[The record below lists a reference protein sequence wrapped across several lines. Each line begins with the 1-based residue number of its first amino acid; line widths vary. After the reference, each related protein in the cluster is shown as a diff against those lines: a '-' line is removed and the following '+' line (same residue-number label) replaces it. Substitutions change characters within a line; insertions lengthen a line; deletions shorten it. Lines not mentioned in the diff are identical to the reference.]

1 MHAIWIDLDNAPH
14 APFFVPLIGEL
25 ENRGHQTLVTVRDY
39 GYTCAIADQR
49 GIKYTPIGRH
59 PGKNLFMKIG
69 GTLSRVAALT
79 RWARG
84 RQIDAAISHG
94 SRSLVLA
101 SALLRIPCVT
111 MYDYEF
117 VSTSIFNKLSS
128 KVLLPDILPDRLTNQ
143 IGLPDDRVAKYPGL
157 KEEVYLGGFEPD
169 GAILGELGVSSD
181 DILVVVRPPAT
192 TAHYHNPL
200 SEKIVQLLLD
210 RICES
215 KNIIG
220 VITPRTAEQGESIR
234 RSLKNPDVFRV
245 LTKPVDGLNLIA
257 HSDLV
262 VGGGGTMNREAA
274 LLGVPVYSVF
284 TGKVGT
290 IDRELA
296 KQGKLVLVRGLGDVD
311 RVVFAKRD
319 KTDYTAQSEKRRARS
334 AELAAFIC
342 DELEKV
348 IR

>member
-1 MHAIWIDLDNAPH
+1 MRTVWIDLDNAPH
-14 APFFVPLIGEL
+14 VPFFAPLIGEL
-25 ENRGHQTLVTVRDY
+25 KNRGHQTLVTVRDH
-39 GYTCAIADQR
+39 GYTCAIADQLA
-49 GIKYTPIGRH
+49 IDYTPVGRH
-59 PGKNLFMKIG
+59 PGKNLFMKVG
-69 GTLSRVAALT
+69 GTLNRVAALT

-84 RQIDAAISHG
+84 RQIDAAMSHG
-94 SRSLVLA
+94 SRSLVIA
-101 SALLRIPCVT
+101 STFLRIPCVT

-117 VSTSIFNKLSS
+117 VSTAVFNKLSS
-128 KVLLPDILPDRLTNQ
+128 KVLLPDILPDRLTKK
-143 IGLPDDRVAKYPGL
+143 IGLPDERVAKYPGL
-157 KEEVYLGGFEPD
+157 KEEVYLGDFEPD
-169 GAILGELGVSSD
+169 GAILDKLGVSGD

-200 SEKIVQLLLD
+200 SEEIMQMLLD
-210 RICES
+210 RISEAE
-215 KNIIG
+215 NVVG
-220 VITPRTAEQGESIR
+220 VVTPRTAEQGESIR
-234 RSLKNPDVFRV
+234 RNLKNPGVFRV
-245 LTKPVDGLNLIA
+245 LTKPVNGLNLIA

-274 LLGVPVYSVF
+274 LLGVPVFSVF

-296 KQGKLVLVRGLGDVD
+296 EHGQLVLVRNLEDVD
-311 RVVFAKRD
+311 LVVFAKRD
-319 KTDYTAQSEKRRARS
+319 KLDFAAQSEKRKARS